1 MDRSGSKGS
10 KGTKPGFVKSSLTPR
25 SPPQASAPASS
36 FTFTPPP
43 ASGHK
48 LTETTT
54 KETPQGSQHDSN
66 TRSQQ
71 ASEAAPTFMFTS
83 PSASGSLVTGYAET
97 TMDTPQGSQPSK
109 KRKEISPLAADRHI
123 DLAMFMLK
131 EVTAMVSSLTSTS
144 SDPAIVEQT
153 KQITHKLGWITA
165 SIERT
170 DYMRDLLHESDHRE
184 NEILVEQNRDL
195 REQAQTAQGLQTDLI
210 ESLHRENE
218 LLIEQNRSLRDLL
231 TPNSS

>member
-1 MDRSGSKGS
+1 
-10 KGTKPGFVKSSLTPR
+10 
-25 SPPQASAPASS
+25 
-36 FTFTPPP
+36 
-43 ASGHK
+43 
-48 LTETTT
+48 
-54 KETPQGSQHDSN
+54 
-66 TRSQQ
+66 
-71 ASEAAPTFMFTS
+71 
-83 PSASGSLVTGYAET
+83 
-97 TMDTPQGSQPSK
+97 MDTPQGSQPSK

-144 SDPAIVEQT
+144 SDPAIAEQT

-218 LLIEQNRSLRDLL
+218 LLIEQNRSLRDQITIAARSQGPQSYAAAAFSANPGTKITKALPRPAFKSTTVRHESQTAAETAKL
-231 TPNSS
+231 IKQKLNPLQRKVKASLERP